1 MSEHHQFLA
10 RQVAFGRMAFG
21 PGERREGVLDHMTKE
36 LREVRE
42 ALTQEQRAQEWVDL
56 VLLAQDGL
64 LRCIREMLREALKE
78 HADQPMVFLGT
89 EVVALKGEPTNDYV
103 AQLALVMLTGKRDKN
118 ELRSWPDWRG
128 KSEDVALEH
137 ERGTHD

>member
-1 MSEHHQFLA
+1 MSDHLQFLA

-36 LREVRE
+36 MVEVRAAE
-42 ALTQEQRAQEWVDL
+42 THESRAEEWVDL
-56 VLLAQDGL
+56 VILAQDGL
-64 LRCIREMLREALKE
+64 LRCVREMIRASLVE
-78 HADQPMVFLGT
+78 HAHHPMVFAGT
-89 EVVALKGEPTNDYV
+89 EIIARNGEPTSDYV
-103 AQLALVMLTGKRDKN
+103 AKVALAMLTGKRDKN
-118 ELRSWPDWRG
+118 ELRNWPDWRG